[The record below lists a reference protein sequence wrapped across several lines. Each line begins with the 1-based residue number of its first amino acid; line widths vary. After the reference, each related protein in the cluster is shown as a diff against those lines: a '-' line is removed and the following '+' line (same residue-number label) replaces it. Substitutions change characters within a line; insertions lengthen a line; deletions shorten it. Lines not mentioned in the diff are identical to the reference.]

1 LTKKLGIKLDEEG
14 YITVDP
20 AQKTNVDG
28 FYAAGDITINS
39 NKFRQIITAASE
51 GAVASF

>member
-1 LTKKLGIKLDEEG
+1 MTKKLGIKLDEEG